1 MQNIQDYLNENFLGL
16 KYKNAIYNQRT
27 NTLCVCFLYSPALFS
42 LESDDVERLKTS
54 LKNELKIA
62 NIDLKFEKSVIN
74 NEVIA
79 SHLYVDIKNKMPTLA
94 RTLNMVDINVKNVGV
109 NDISVTIALPD
120 NIRKFAE
127 ETNKAQE
134 IKTM

>member
-79 SHLYVDIKNKMPTLA
+79 
-94 RTLNMVDINVKNVGV
+94 
-109 NDISVTIALPD
+109 
-120 NIRKFAE
+120 
-127 ETNKAQE
+127 
-134 IKTM
+134 